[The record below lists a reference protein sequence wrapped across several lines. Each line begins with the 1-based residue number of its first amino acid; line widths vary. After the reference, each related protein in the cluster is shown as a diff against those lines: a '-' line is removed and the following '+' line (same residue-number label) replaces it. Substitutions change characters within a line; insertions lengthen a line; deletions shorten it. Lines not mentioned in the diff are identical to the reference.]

1 MKKFVLMS
9 EPAVKCENNEATFK
23 QIYSVKRFICF
34 LNGLFLLLWCKGKS
48 RYSRFP
54 PNKSATGLVVI
65 GEDSCSR
72 GREFVGQHCIQ
83 GPIL

>member
-1 MKKFVLMS
+1 MS

-65 GEDSCSR
+65 GEDSFQEVAS
-72 GREFVGQHCIQ
+72 
-83 GPIL
+83 L